1 MAKSKKHT
9 TPPKPT
15 IELSEP
21 LLARTFGLQRLF
33 TPTPTLKNWLAVTC
47 ELTEVETYFLEDAR
61 KDLIENTD
69 YWNEEELK
77 MHFISVIMRI
87 VRYQSPFKVYYNRE
101 IEAEKDG
108 YLIKT
113 EADMLVSKGIG
124 DLIETPYFFLHEYKR
139 EKKYAGDPIGQML
152 GGMLVAQVRNND
164 GKPVYGCYVQGRF
177 WFFAV
182 LQGNEY
188 AISNALN
195 STEIDD
201 AQRIIAV
208 LREIQQIFK
217 P

>member
-33 TPTPTLKNWLAVTC
+33 IPTPTLKNWLAVTC
-47 ELTEVETYFLEDAR
+47 ELNEVETYFLEDAR

-101 IEAEKDG
+101 IEAEKDD

-139 EKKYAGDPIGQML
+139 EKKYSGDPIGQML

-201 AQRIIAV
+201 AKQIIAV

>member
-1 MAKSKKHT
+1 MAKSKKNT
-9 TPPKPT
+9 TPPKLT

-21 LLARTFGLQRLF
+21 LLARTFGLQRNRPPQPILSA
-33 TPTPTLKNWLAVTC
+33 WLSATTALDAM
-47 ELTEVETYFLEDAR
+47 ELRFLEEAR
-61 KDLIENTD
+61 IDLLDNTD

-101 IEAEKDG
+101 IEAVKEG

-152 GGMLVAQVRNND
+152 GGMLIAQVRNND
-164 GKPVYGCYVQGRF
+164 NKPVHGCYVQGRY
-177 WFFAV
+177 WYFAV

-188 AISNALN
+188 AVSNSLN

-201 AQRIIAV
+201 ALQIIAV
-208 LREIQQIFK
+208 LREIQKIFK